1 MSFVA
6 VRPVKSSRWLKA
18 LNLRPEEGER
28 TLLLLAF
35 YTLMSMGILWLEVSS
50 AALFLEEYGAKS
62 LPLIYL
68 FTALVGASLNTVY
81 SGLQRLLPLRWA
93 IVLIA
98 VMMTLPM
105 LAFRVGLGVAA
116 WAPVT
121 IFAMRL
127 WMEAITDLNEL
138 NLEVTANQLFNI
150 REIRRT
156 FPLISSGNLL
166 ADALSG
172 FTLYLLIGLLGI
184 ENVLYLVFGIMMLG
198 TAVLYVIGRNYQ
210 HAFPDSVRRR
220 SEETG
225 DAFSARRLQSLI
237 RRYVLLLFGFVI
249 LAQILLYL
257 IEYQYLEQ
265 LTSQNFSVDT
275 VAKFLG
281 IFTGLLG
288 LMEMITQIF
297 TSSRLIE
304 KMGIFTVMGLL
315 PGTVAG
321 LSLLAFLISLP
332 QLQGAGALFLC
343 LIVLKFLDEWLRY
356 TLVAAVRPVLF
367 QPIPDRVRARIQS
380 QVGTAEPLSIGLAGA
395 LILVVLTVCGAIP
408 GVDRAAQARV
418 FLLITAGLSGLWLLM
433 VYWLRSRYLNLLVM
447 TAERGLLSVANA
459 NLPNLGR
466 AIIEELNKPSSED
479 DKRSCIELLTYVD
492 PNSVSGVLAPMLS
505 DLSPALQQQS
515 LETMLEHPDPNYTGY
530 VEALISSRQNPITL
544 ALALRYLWQTQPETE
559 IQTLRPYLDPAV
571 EPTVRGTALSI
582 MLNQGEA
589 KERAEA
595 TYLLG
600 QMLTHERERERVMGC
615 RALGEAEYMQGLR
628 VHVPNLLQ
636 DESLRVRRA
645 LLDAIASTR
654 LKTYYPSLLQAL
666 RYKSTREAAV
676 QALVKLGNEA
686 LPMLIELAENPFKP
700 DTLRN
705 QAWQVIGRIGTLEA
719 LEVLVSNL
727 MTSWGNTRR
736 WILRILLK
744 LADEPGLRRSPDIDT
759 AIDRLGRQGITALID
774 QELAFLAQLFSS
786 LIDLSEERLGE
797 TPTTQEW
804 DWLRRALRDVQSDA
818 IERIFLLMRFLYPSA
833 TIQAAELSLDGSATS
848 RARGLEILDNALDIP
863 AKRCI
868 LTLLDLRSDSEKLAS
883 LSDRVAYRPL
893 TPPNR
898 LRSLVDLRHFLSDWS
913 LACCF
918 HTARAQ
924 RWSLTP
930 DHVMACLRHPV
941 GFVREAVLSYV
952 DTVSPRVLHQLLP
965 RLQQDPDRLVVAQV
979 ENLMAKRGVSASM

>member
-1 MSFVA
+1 MSFA
-6 VRPVKSSRWLKA
+6 AARSVKSSRWLKA
-18 LNLRPEEGER
+18 LNLRPEEAQR

-50 AALFLEEYGAKS
+50 AALFLEEYGAGS

-68 FTALVGASLNTVY
+68 FSGLVGASLNTIY
-81 SGLQRLLPLRWA
+81 SGLQRLLPLRFA

-172 FTLYLLIGLLGI
+172 FTLYFLLELLGI

-198 TAVLYVIGRNYQ
+198 TAVLYWIGSSYQ
-210 HAFPDSVRRR
+210 YAFPDSVRRR
-220 SEETG
+220 TDDS
-225 DAFSARRLQSLI
+225 DNAFSARRLQSLI

-249 LAQILLYL
+249 LAQVLLYL

-265 LTSQNFSVDT
+265 LTGQYFSVAT

-281 IFTGLLG
+281 IFTGVLG
-288 LMEMITQIF
+288 LMEMVTQLF

-315 PGTVAG
+315 PATVMG
-321 LSLLAFLISLP
+321 LSLASFLLSLP
-332 QLQGAGALFLC
+332 QLLGAQALFLS
-343 LIVLKFLDEWLRY
+343 LIAVKFLDEWLRY

-367 QPIPDRVRARIQS
+367 QPVPDRVRARVQS
-380 QVGTAEPLSIGLAGA
+380 QVGTAEPLSIGLAGI
-395 LILVVLTVCGAIP
+395 LIFMVLAVCQAT
-408 GVDRAAQARV
+408 GVERAVQARA
-418 FLLITAGLSGLWLLM
+418 FLLITAGLAGLWLLV

-466 AIIEELNKPSSED
+466 AIIEELTQSNSDD

-492 PNSVSGVLAPMLS
+492 PNSVSSVLAPMLS
-505 DLSPALQQQS
+505 DLSPTLQQQS
-515 LETMLEHPDPNYTGY
+515 LETMLEHPNANYTGY
-530 VEALISSRQNPITL
+530 VEALISSRQNPVTL
-544 ALALRYLWQTQPETE
+544 ALALRYLWQTQSETD
-559 IQTLRPYLDPAV
+559 IQTLRSYLDPAV
-571 EPTVRGTALSI
+571 DPTVRGTALSL

-600 QMLTHERERERVMGC
+600 QMLTHQHERERVMGC
-615 RALGEAEYMQGLR
+615 RALGEADYMQGLR

-645 LLDAIASTR
+645 LLDAIASTG
-654 LKTYYPSLLQAL
+654 LKVYYPSLLQAL

-676 QALVKLGNEA
+676 QALVKLGNDA

-719 LEVLVSNL
+719 LEILVSNL
-727 MTSWGNTRR
+727 MTSWGITRR

-759 AIDRLGRQGITALID
+759 AIDRLGRQGISALID
-774 QELAFLAQLFSS
+774 QELAFLAQLYSS
-786 LIDLSEERLGE
+786 LIDLADERLGE
-797 TPTTQEW
+797 TDTTSEL
-804 DWLRRALRDVQSDA
+804 DWLKSALRDVQSDA
-818 IERIFLLMRFLYPSA
+818 VERIFLLLRFLYPSA
-833 TIQAAELSLDGSATS
+833 TIQAAELSLEGSAAS

-868 LTLLDLRSDSEKLAS
+868 LTVLDLRSDSEKLAS
-883 LSDRVAYRPL
+883 LADRVAYRPL
-893 TPPNR
+893 APPSR

-918 HTARAQ
+918 HAARAQ

-930 DHVMACLRHPV
+930 DQVMACLRHPV

-952 DTVSPRVLHQLLP
+952 ETVSPRVLNELLP
-965 RLQQDPDRLVVAQV
+965 RLRHDPDRLVVAQV
-979 ENLMAKRGVSASM
+979 ESLMAKRSIA

>member
-6 VRPVKSSRWLKA
+6 VRSVKSSRWLKA
-18 LNLRPEEGER
+18 LNLRPEEAQR

-50 AALFLEEYGAKS
+50 AALFLEEYGAGS

-68 FTALVGASLNTVY
+68 FSALVGASLNTIY
-81 SGLQRLLPLRWA
+81 SGLQRLLPLRFA

-105 LAFRVGLGVAA
+105 LAFRIGLGVAA

-172 FTLYLLIGLLGI
+172 FTLYFLLELLGI
-184 ENVLYLVFGIMMLG
+184 ENVLYLVFGIMLLG
-198 TAVLYVIGRNYQ
+198 TGVLYSIGSSYR

-220 SEETG
+220 TESVSN
-225 DAFSARRLQSLI
+225 AFSARRLQSLI

-249 LAQILLYL
+249 LAQVLLYL

-265 LTSQNFSVDT
+265 LTGQNFSVAT

-281 IFTGLLG
+281 IFTGVLG
-288 LMEMITQIF
+288 LMEMMTQVF

-315 PGTVAG
+315 PATITG
-321 LSLLAFLISLP
+321 LSLAAFLISLP
-332 QLQGAGALFLC
+332 QLIGAQALFLS
-343 LIVLKFLDEWLRY
+343 LIAVKFLDEWLRY

-367 QPIPDRVRARIQS
+367 QPVPDRVRARVQS
-380 QVGTAEPLSIGLAGA
+380 QVGTAEPLSIGLAGI
-395 LILVVLTVCGAIP
+395 LIFVVLAVCQALP

-418 FLLITAGLSGLWLLM
+418 FLLITAGLAGLWLLV

-466 AIIEELNKPSSED
+466 AIIEELTQSNSDD

-505 DLSPALQQQS
+505 ELSPALQQQS
-515 LETMLEHPDPNYTGY
+515 LETMLDHPDRNYTGY
-530 VEALISSRQNPITL
+530 VEALISPRQNPVTL
-544 ALALRYLWQTQPETE
+544 ALSLRYLWQTQPDTE
-559 IQTLRPYLDPAV
+559 IQTLRSYLDPAV
-571 EPTVRGTALSI
+571 DPTVRGTALSL

-589 KERAEA
+589 QERAEA

-615 RALGEAEYMQGLR
+615 RALGEAQYMQGLR
-628 VHVPNLLQ
+628 VHVPDLLQ

-645 LLDAIASTR
+645 LLDAIASTG
-654 LKTYYPSLLQAL
+654 LKAYYPSLLQAL

-676 QALVKLGNEA
+676 QALVKLGNDA

-719 LEVLVSNL
+719 LEILVSNL
-727 MTSWGNTRR
+727 MTSWGITRR

-759 AIDRLGRQGITALID
+759 AIDRLGRQGISALID
-774 QELAFLAQLFSS
+774 QELAFLAQLYSS
-786 LIDLSEERLGE
+786 LIDLSVDRLGE
-797 TPTTQEW
+797 TVTTQELE
-804 DWLRRALRDVQSDA
+804 WLKSALRDVQSDA

-833 TIQAAELSLDGSATS
+833 TIQAAELSLEGSAAS

-863 AKRCI
+863 AKRAI
-868 LTLLDLRSDSEKLAS
+868 LTVLDLRSDNEKLAS
-883 LSDRVAYRPL
+883 LADRVAYRPL
-893 TPPNR
+893 TPPSR

-918 HTARAQ
+918 HAARAQ

-952 DTVSPRVLHQLLP
+952 DTVSPRVLNQLLP
-965 RLQQDPDRLVVAQV
+965 RLQNDPDRLVVAQV
-979 ENLMAKRGVSASM
+979 ESLMAKRGQG